1 MRPLRRECV
10 LCYSQ
15 DDFLRCGA
23 CKVARYCSREHQKE
37 DWVMHKIFCKPV
49 TKEQKNLDKEET
61 ALRAHPDRPFEE
73 VVGQFWRFQPS
84 RPYMLARSDFISAL
98 GDVNTYDSVA
108 CALDHSLDMLRL
120 SLSDGMGVRKSVPS
134 SFLRLGREQEAY
146 DFIKGWAKYM
156 QPDGGDN
163 GMPPHTWF
171 RDADVFEPVEL
182 AMDNYNFLNHALDLL
197 LLKVKLLLDLL
208 ALQKSPF
215 DMNSLLK
222 TLVRNR
228 IDELRASG
236 LEALIE
242 KVKDHIK
249 LLCKS
254 LKSQNSH
261 IWTVLFNPEANSATT
276 ACYSLGSMD
285 EARVAVHISYPAWAE
300 ALESLDWV
308 ENFVQSN

>member
-15 DDFLRCGA
+15 DDLLRCGA

-134 SFLRLGREQEAY
+134 LFLRLGRGQEAY

-171 RDADVFEPVEL
+171 RDADVFEPRRTGHGQLQLSQSRAGPL
-182 AMDNYNFLNHALDLL
+182 AP
-197 LLKVKLLLDLL
+197 
-208 ALQKSPF
+208 Q
-215 DMNSLLK
+215 
-222 TLVRNR
+222 
-228 IDELRASG
+228 
-236 LEALIE
+236 
-242 KVKDHIK
+242 
-249 LLCKS
+249 
-254 LKSQNSH
+254 SQ
-261 IWTVLFNPEANSATT
+261 A
-276 ACYSLGSMD
+276 
-285 EARVAVHISYPAWAE
+285 PA
-300 ALESLDWV
+300 
-308 ENFVQSN
+308 